1 MSSWVG
7 RLDYR
12 LVIALM
18 CSKLEGVPMEAL
30 SWALVRLSTLRLLL
44 RFRLPLGER
53 FACCAHGVTA
63 YCGARAGAGGW
74 CT

>member
-1 MSSWVG
+1 MLPKPAVVSMPCIGRRAEYISSWVG

-30 SWALVRLSTLRLLL
+30 SWALVRLSILRLLL
-44 RFRLPLGER
+44 RFRLPLGE
-53 FACCAHGVTA
+53 
-63 YCGARAGAGGW
+63 
-74 CT
+74 